1 MKWKILFV
9 TLSVTVTIADKASSE
24 QLIVNSYGGP
34 YEEIIRS
41 RIIEPFEKEFNV
53 KVIYDAVGS
62 ASQDSDYPP
71 ETHHQHE
78 SIKADRFK
86 YVVGRRV
93 RLVRFSVS

>member
-9 TLSVTVTIADKASSE
+9 TLSVTVTMADKASSE

-62 ASQDSDYPP
+62 ASQ
-71 ETHHQHE
+71 E
-78 SIKADRFK
+78 SAGRTDRTPCGLGTAAR
-86 YVVGRRV
+86 VVQTV
-93 RLVRFSVS
+93 PANK